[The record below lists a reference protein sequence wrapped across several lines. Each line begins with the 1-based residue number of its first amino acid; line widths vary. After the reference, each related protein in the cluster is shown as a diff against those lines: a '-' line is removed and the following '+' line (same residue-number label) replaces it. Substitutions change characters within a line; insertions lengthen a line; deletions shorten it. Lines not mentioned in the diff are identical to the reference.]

1 MFPSVFT
8 DSTFKK
14 GKRLRR
20 TFLTANTPPYG
31 QPQNGQPQY
40 NQPPQ
45 PQAPNYSQPQ
55 PGGPQYGQ
63 PQPMAIRPAAAI
75 RTTATLWT
83 ASAADAAVWSAAAD
97 AVRSARHAPA
107 HRVSTRRFHSL
118 RCHNMPNRN
127 NTVSRNRQCPATFL
141 PSKPAPRPK
150 ISRRSPLSSARWP
163 QSSSSRWQ
171 RCSSLRIASAVPIT
185 RKRWSKRRRW
195 KAAIQPSMRNS
206 ARRRAQRTTIHLR
219 L

>member
-1 MFPSVFT
+1 MLAYSISKYYAVTRQRRRTRRCFPPCSRIRH
-8 DSTFKK
+8 SKK

-20 TFLTANTPPYG
+20 TFLMANTPPYG

-63 PQPMAIRPAAAI
+63 PQPP
-75 RTTATLWT
+75 
-83 ASAADAAVWSAAAD
+83 
-97 AVRSARHAPA
+97 
-107 HRVSTRRFHSL
+107 
-118 RCHNMPNRN
+118 MPGN
-127 NTVSRNRQCPATFL
+127 F
-141 PSKPAPRPK
+141 PSQQAAPRPK

-171 RCSSLRIASAVPIT
+171 RCSSLRIVSAVPIT

-206 ARRRAQRTTIHLR
+206 ARRRAQRTTIHPPLMTR
-219 L
+219 ARRS